1 MRSVRGTKDLYDQD
15 LDCFRYICNHAQELA
30 KLYGF
35 KEIQTPIME
44 YTDVFLKP
52 LGEDSDIVGKEMYTF
67 PDRGGESITLR
78 PEGTAPVMRSLLT
91 SGLIHQLPQKRFTYG
106 PFFRYERPQKGRQ
119 RQFHQISVEYVGEKS
134 YQADVELLSFA
145 YDLLKKIKVHDF
157 TLHLNTL
164 GDSESRKKFRE
175 HLVTYLTQFKN
186 DLSEDSQRR
195 LEKNPLRILDSK
207 NETDQKICVD
217 APSLKDFLTDES
229 KVFFENICT
238 SLNQLNIPF
247 VENPSLVR
255 GLDYYCHTVF
265 EFKSTALGA
274 QDTLLGGGR
283 YDGLIKLMGGVDIP
297 SVGFGCGLER
307 LMLACQAP
315 EEGASDIK
323 VILCPES
330 EEQKMTCLKIAQ
342 TIRAS
347 DIACEIIHAGP
358 LPKRIQ
364 LAENM
369 QAHFFCF
376 VGSEEQGTQEFM
388 FKVLKPVLHLY
399 PGSSFN
405 QKLSVESF
413 LKYVPVQKVHV

>member
-15 LDCFRYICNHAQELA
+15 LNCFRYICNQAQALA
-30 KLYGF
+30 TLYGF

-44 YTDVFLKP
+44 YTEVFLKP

-67 PDRGGESITLR
+67 PDRGGESLTLR
-78 PEGTAPVMRSLLT
+78 PEGTAPMIRSMLT

-134 YQADVELLSFA
+134 YLADVEILAFA
-145 YDLLKKIKVHDF
+145 YRLLKKINVQDF
-157 TLHLNTL
+157 ALHLNTL
-164 GDSESRKKFRE
+164 GDFESRKQYRE
-175 HLVTYLTQFKN
+175 HLVTYLTQYK
-186 DLSEDSQRR
+186 DELSEDSQRR

-207 NETDQKICVD
+207 NEGDQKICEN
-217 APSLKDFLTDES
+217 APRLKDFLTTDS
-229 KVFFENICT
+229 KVFFEQICE
-238 SLNQLNIPF
+238 SLNKLDIPF
-247 VENPSLVR
+247 IENTSLVR

-283 YDGLIKLMGGVDIP
+283 YDGLIKMMGGADVP

-307 LMLACQAP
+307 LMLACQVP
-315 EEGASDIK
+315 EEKGYDLK
-323 VILCPES
+323 VVLCPES
-330 EEQKMTCLKIAQ
+330 EAQKMTCLELAQKI
-342 TIRAS
+342 RNCN
-347 DIACEIIHAGP
+347 IACEIIHPGP
-358 LPKRIQ
+358 IQKRIQ

-376 VGSEEQGTQEFM
+376 VGSQEQENQEFM
-388 FKVLKPVLHLY
+388 FKVLKPTAHLY
-399 PGSSFN
+399 NLPSFE
-405 QKLSVESF
+405 KKISIESF
-413 LKYVPVQKVHV
+413 LNNDQLKKVR